1 VNGLDFTYT
10 APMAA
15 ESPDSEATIK
25 KYMYWSM
32 GAGLIPIPALDVAA
46 VTAIQLNMV
55 AELARAHRQDFSR
68 EAARAFVAALVCGSL
83 PAAMAGPLARL
94 IKVIPLIGQTAG
106 ALAMPALAGASTYAV
121 GKVFVQHFES
131 GGTFGDF
138 DPDAQRD
145 RYTAHLGNARAAV
158 GA

>member
-1 VNGLDFTYT
+1 
-10 APMAA
+10 MAGQ
-15 ESPDSEATIK
+15 SQDSEATIR
-25 KYMYWSM
+25 KYVYWSM

-55 AELARAHRQDFSR
+55 AELAHEHGQDFSR
-68 EAARAFVAALVCGSL
+68 EIGRAFVASLVCGSL
-83 PAAMAGPLARL
+83 PAALAGPLARL
-94 IKVIPLIGQTAG
+94 IKAIPLIGQTAG

-131 GGTFGDF
+131 GGTFHDF
-138 DPDAQRD
+138 NPDAARGQ
-145 RYTAHLGNARAAV
+145 YAGHLGNARAAI

>member
-1 VNGLDFTYT
+1 
-10 APMAA
+10 MAG
-15 ESPDSEATIK
+15 EPRDSEATIK

-32 GAGLIPIPALDVAA
+32 GAGLIPIPVVDAAA

-55 AELARAHRQDFSR
+55 AELAREHEQDFSR
-68 EAARAFVAALVCGSL
+68 EIGRAFVASLVCGGL
-83 PAAMAGPLARL
+83 PTVLAGPLARL
-94 IKVIPLIGQTAG
+94 IKAIPLVGQTAG

-131 GGTFGDF
+131 GGTFHDF
-138 DPDAQRD
+138 DPEAARGK
-145 RYTAHLGNARAAV
+145 YAGHLGNARAAI